1 MNVRSV
7 YMILLASVGLGLVPG
22 LVKEAAADTGI
33 RSVQD
38 TIRQEQITDFHRRSL
53 EDFQQLDV
61 NVASNGFLATGLADD
76 AVRQSNEFIRI
87 QGRLAQWT
95 IQEEHLVGFRTGMLA
110 RALAKRDL
118 GVVAATASTDEG
130 SPFGQAKELLKSA
143 RFEWPEFMPPAL
155 LR

>member
-7 YMILLASVGLGLVPG
+7 YMTLLVSVGVALSPG

-33 RSVQD
+33 QSVQE
-38 TIRQEQITDFHRRSL
+38 TIRQEQIADFHRRSL
-53 EDFQQLDV
+53 EDFQQVDV
-61 NVASNGFLATGLADD
+61 NVVPNGFLATGLADD
-76 AVRQSNEFIRI
+76 AVRQSNELIRI
-87 QGRLAQWT
+87 QGRLAQWS
-95 IQEEHLVGFRTGMLA
+95 IQEEQLVGFRTGMLA

-118 GVVAATASTDEG
+118 GLVAATANTEEG